1 MAYKWI
7 EVTVKLVGE
16 DYKESVEVYNQ
27 RINFEYFQQSQS
39 NMVAEIAAIVNN
51 LPMPRIELPP
61 MSPQEIDIAFDKE
74 YSLYKDRQDN
84 P

>member
-16 DYKESVEVYNQ
+16 EYKENVEVYNQ

-39 NMVAEIAAIVNN
+39 TMVAEIAAIVNN
-51 LPMPRIELPP
+51 LPMPRYQVP
-61 MSPQEIDIAFDKE
+61 MSPEEIDLAFDKE
-74 YSLYKDRQDN
+74 YTLHKNQIS
-84 P
+84 

>member
-27 RINFEYFQQSQS
+27 RLNFEYFKQGKPS
-39 NMVAEIAAIVNN
+39 MVAEIAAIVND
-51 LPMPRIELPP
+51 LPMPQYQVP
-61 MSPQEIDIAFDKE
+61 MSPEEIDLAFDKE
-74 YSLYKDRQDN
+74 YTLHKNQS
-84 P
+84 